1 MFNTTKLRHWLLSV
15 ALLVPMATGMAV
27 SQLAF
32 ADTTPTPT
40 PESLTLSSDFPSIK
54 DAEGGQYSFTVNIAY
69 VGTDPRLFD
78 VSVQFPAG
86 ASGQILNSNSVEIT
100 AIRIDPSI
108 FSSSFVTVNFSPNA
122 KGGPEP
128 GQYAMTFNAK
138 SGSLNASIQ
147 LTAVVTARYEVHLV
161 PQNGMFSTN
170 ITAGQDNHFGMIV
183 QNNSSVALDN
193 VTLTMAAPDGWG
205 VRFVPDKIASI
216 AAKSQVTVDAI
227 ITPPQNTIAGD
238 YDINGTL
245 GQKNGSDFQKI
256 RVTVQTPT
264 VWGWVG
270 ILIVVGVIAGLG
282 VIFRQLGRR

>member
-1 MFNTTKLRHWLLSV
+1 V
-15 ALLVPMATGMAV
+15 ALLVPLATGMAV

-32 ADTTPTPT
+32 ADTTPTPA
-40 PESLTLSSDFPSIK
+40 PDSITLSTDFPSIK
-54 DAEGGQYSFTVNIAY
+54 DAEGGLFTFTVNMAY
-69 VGTDPRLFD
+69 VGTTPRVFD
-78 VSVQFPAG
+78 LSAQFPAG
-86 ASGQILNSNSVEIT
+86 ASAQIVNSNSVQIT
-100 AIRIDPSI
+100 AIRIDPTV
-108 FSSSFVTVNFSPNA
+108 FSSSFVTVNFSPKSN
-122 KGGPEP
+122 GGPDP
-128 GQYAMTFNAK
+128 GQYAMTFSAK

-147 LTAVVTARYEVHLV
+147 LTAVVTARYEMHLV
-161 PQNGMFSTN
+161 PANSMFSTN

-193 VTLTMAAPDGWG
+193 VTLTMAAPDGWN

-216 AAKSQVTVDAI
+216 PAKSTVNVDAV
-227 ITPPQNTIAGD
+227 ITPPSNTIAGD